1 MMYIYV
7 IYYYYYDYYIC
18 ELIKYILLYNVFYK
32 LKYFIFNVKDIHS
45 IRYKNQ
51 HQNKQYHL
59 LYYCILF
66 YLESLNRFTELNI
79 LFKIQ
84 CSTFPIENSLT
95 ALP

>member
-1 MMYIYV
+1 MLYV
-7 IYYYYYDYYIC
+7 ICYYYNYYIC
-18 ELIKYILLYNVFYK
+18 ELIKYNVFYK
-32 LKYFIFNVKDIHS
+32 LKYFILNVKDIHS
-45 IRYKNQ
+45 IRFKNQ

-59 LYYCILF
+59 LYYCIIF